1 MNRLMF
7 WLIGLG
13 LALSIAGCMP
23 SDKQEEKPPLLDR
36 NLFFGN
42 PEISG
47 AQISPDGN
55 YVAFRKPYKDV
66 MNIWVKESGADF
78 EDAQPIT
85 ADTTRPVRGYFWSKN
100 SEYILYV
107 QDKGGDENFNIY
119 AVDPSAEAGDLGV
132 PQARN
137 LTNLENV
144 RAQILAVPD
153 ATPNEII
160 VGLNDR
166 NPQLHDVYRL
176 NIESGERELIRQ
188 NNEGIAG
195 WVVDNDGE
203 LRLGVRQTQSG
214 GTELLRV
221 DEDELVNVFEVDNEE
236 TLNPIRFHKN
246 NEQLYM
252 ATNKDR
258 NLSSLF
264 LFNPQTEE
272 LSLVETD
279 PEKEVDF
286 NGAIFSNETEELLA
300 TTYVGDRLRIYPK
313 DEQFKRDYEV
323 MKSELPDGEINF
335 GAHTSDD
342 QMWVINVEQDVDPGS
357 TYLYNRSDES
367 LAMLYE
373 SRPELES
380 NHLAEMKPIRYTARD
395 GLEIPAYLTL
405 PKGYGEENLPVIV
418 YPHGGP
424 WARDTWGYDS
434 MVQFLA
440 NRGYAVFQPN
450 FRGSA
455 GYGKEFLN
463 AGNEEWGTGFMQ
475 HDITDGVEYLI
486 EEGIADSS
494 RVAIYGGSYGGYA
507 TLAGLAFT
515 PDLYAAGVSFVGP
528 SNIITLLNSI
538 PPYWE
543 PIRKIFSVRVGD
555 LDDPEDVERMKKQ
568 SPLFSADQIEAP
580 LMVIQGANDPR
591 VKKQES
597 DQIVQALR
605 ELDREVQ
612 YIVAP
617 DEGHGFAREENRI
630 AAFTAME
637 EFFADHI
644 GGRYQEDTKQEIAE
658 RLKEITV
665 DISTV
670 DVEGIE
676 D

>member
-23 SDKQEEKPPLLDR
+23 SDIQEEKPPLLDR

-342 QMWVINVEQDVDPGS
+342 EMWVINVEQDVDPGS

-424 WARDTWGYDS
+424 WARDTWGYDP

-644 GGRYQEDTKQEIAE
+644 GGRYQEDMKQEIAE

-676 D
+676 E

>member
-1 MNRLMF
+1 MF

-23 SDKQEEKPPLLDR
+23 SDIQEEKPPLLDR

-176 NIESGERELIRQ
+176 NIEGGERELIRQ

-272 LSLVETD
+272 LSLVEAD

-342 QMWVINVEQDVDPGS
+342 EMWVINVEQDVDPGS

-405 PKGYGEENLPVIV
+405 PKGYGEGNLPVIV

-424 WARDTWGYDS
+424 WARDTWGYDP

-644 GGRYQEDTKQEIAE
+644 GGRYQEDMKQEIAE

-676 D
+676 E